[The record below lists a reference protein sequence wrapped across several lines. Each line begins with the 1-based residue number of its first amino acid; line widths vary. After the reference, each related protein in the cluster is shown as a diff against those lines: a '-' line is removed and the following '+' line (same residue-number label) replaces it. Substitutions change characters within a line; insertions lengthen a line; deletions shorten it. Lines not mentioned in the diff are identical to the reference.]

1 MKQVADMLDIHES
14 TVSRSVNNK
23 YVMTPWG
30 LYELKHFFTSSIKQS
45 DGESVSA
52 VQMKER
58 IREII
63 RQENKS
69 APLSDQKNCRVFAK
83 GRAHDFATNRHEVS
97 GGLEHIVDRP
107 AEKVLSGCRVGFG
120 QPPSSIR
127 RAVSFLP
134 WEAVTGSSFTLEGGI
149 EFVYGN
155 FYFALS

>member
-1 MKQVADMLDIHES
+1 MQCIDQRKMTLLRVAGVIFERQSEFCRKGPSFIQSISMKQVADMLDIHES

-69 APLSDQKNCRVFAK
+69 APLSDQKKLPSICKRK
-83 GRAHDFATNRHEVS
+83 GSRFRDE
-97 GGLEHIVDRP
+97 
-107 AEKVLSGCRVGFG
+107 
-120 QPPSSIR
+120 PSRSIGR
-127 RAVSFLP
+127 
-134 WEAVTGSSFTLEGGI
+134 T
-149 EFVYGN
+149 
-155 FYFALS
+155 